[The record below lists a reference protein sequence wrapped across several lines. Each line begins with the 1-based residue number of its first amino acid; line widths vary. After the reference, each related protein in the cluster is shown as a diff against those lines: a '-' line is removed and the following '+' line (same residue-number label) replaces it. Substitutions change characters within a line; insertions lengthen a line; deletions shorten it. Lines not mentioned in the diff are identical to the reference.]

1 MPVGPDGLGLV
12 RKAGLQMAKSMWL
25 LVGVAAAG
33 AAAFAYRDQLGPF
46 TPELLAS
53 VINSSTGAEQK
64 AAGTP
69 KAGAADGAKG
79 PKAAEATPSRKG
91 PPGAA
96 PVTIATSVL
105 ADMPVILSAPGTV
118 EPLATVAIKPRVDG
132 QVVEV
137 GFKEGDQVTA
147 GTVLYRL
154 DDRLVRAQIKQAEAQ
169 IAKDE
174 ASLKDAMSIADR
186 RESLLL
192 KKYAS
197 EASTETARQNVEVL
211 KASIASGQALLEAQR
226 TQLDYL
232 VIRAP
237 ITGRTGSITA
247 RLGTLVRSA
256 DPAALVTI
264 NQTKPIAVAFA
275 LPQVTLQ
282 QLKDAMVTNAEA
294 VVTVGGPKPIKAKG
308 FLKFLDNQ
316 IDKTTGTV
324 TGKVVVENAEEALW
338 PGQAVTV
345 DLTVETRKD
354 VVTVAASAVMPAQ
367 QGMIVWVLGSDNKVS
382 VRKVV
387 VERVIGQVAY
397 LTSGLE
403 KNERVVTDGQMRL
416 VPGAPVSIRGEGQG
430 GGRPAAP
437 AQPSGGVGQG
447 PAKNSSGSSGGG

>member
-1 MPVGPDGLGLV
+1 
-12 RKAGLQMAKSMWL
+12 MAKGIWFL
-25 LVGVAAAG
+25 AAVTAAG
-33 AAAFAYRDQLGPF
+33 TAGFAYRDQLGPY
-46 TPELLAS
+46 TPQLLVS
-53 VINSSTGAEQK
+53 FVNSAIGAEDK
-64 AAGTP
+64 GGAAPAPGG
-69 KAGAADGAKG
+69 AGAAKRAA
-79 PKAAEATPSRKG
+79 AAEPGPARKG
-91 PPGAA
+91 APGAA
-96 PVTIATSVL
+96 PVTIATS
-105 ADMPVILSAPGTV
+105 AIGDMPVILSAPGTV

-137 GFKEGDQVTA
+137 GFREGDQVTA
-147 GTVLYRL
+147 GDILYRL

-211 KASIASGQALLEAQR
+211 RASIASGQALLEAQK

-232 VIRAP
+232 IIRAP

-247 RLGTLVRSA
+247 RLGALVRSA
-256 DPAALVTI
+256 DPSPLVTI

-282 QLKDAMVTNAEA
+282 QLKDAMNTNAEA

-308 FLKFLDNQ
+308 LLKFLDNQ
-316 IDKTTGTV
+316 IDKATGTV
-324 TGKVVVENAEEALW
+324 TGKVVVENANEALW

-387 VERVIGQVAY
+387 VDRVIGQVAY
-397 LTSGLE
+397 LASGLD
-403 KNERVVTDGQMRL
+403 KNERVITDGQLRL
-416 VPGAPVSIRGEGQG
+416 VPGAPVSIRNEGQG
-430 GGRPAAP
+430 GGRPGGA
-437 AQPSGGVGQG
+437 AQPGAGVGQS
-447 PAKNSSGSSGGG
+447 PAKSSTGSAGGG

>member
-1 MPVGPDGLGLV
+1 
-12 RKAGLQMAKSMWL
+12 MAKGLWL
-25 LVGVAAAG
+25 LAGIVAAG
-33 AAAFAYRDQLGPF
+33 SAAFAYRDQLGPD
-46 TPELLAS
+46 TPQLLAS
-53 VINSSTGAEQK
+53 LISSAIGAEDK
-64 AAGTP
+64 G
-69 KAGAADGAKG
+69 AGAAKSAGAGNAQAPKTAQAAPSKKG
-79 PKAAEATPSRKG
+79 A
-91 PPGAA
+91 PGAA
-96 PVTIATSVL
+96 PVTVATSAL

-118 EPLATVAIKPRVDG
+118 EPLATVAVKPRVDG
-132 QVVEV
+132 QVIEV

-147 GTVLYRL
+147 GAILYRL

-211 KASIASGQALLEAQR
+211 RASILSGQALLEAQR

-247 RLGTLVRSA
+247 RLGAFVRSA
-256 DPAALVTI
+256 DAAALVTI

-282 QLKDAMVTNAEA
+282 QLKDAMLTNAEA

-308 FLKFLDNQ
+308 LLKFLDNQ

-324 TGKVVVENAEEALW
+324 TGKVVVENAEEVLW

-354 VVTVAASAVMPAQ
+354 MVTVPASAVLPAQ
-367 QGMIVWVLGSDNKVS
+367 QGMIVWVLDKDNKVS
-382 VRKVV
+382 VREVA

-397 LTSGLE
+397 LQRGLN
-403 KNERVVTDGQMRL
+403 KNERVVTDGQLRL

-430 GGRPAAP
+430 GGRPGGA
-437 AQPSGGVGQG
+437 AQPATGGGVGQA
-447 PAKNSSGSSGGG
+447 PAKNTSGSSGGG

>member
-1 MPVGPDGLGLV
+1 
-12 RKAGLQMAKSMWL
+12 MAKGMWIL
-25 LVGVAAAG
+25 AGIAAVGS
-33 AAAFAYRDQLGPF
+33 AAFAYRDQLGPY

-53 VINSSTGAEQK
+53 FITYATGAEEEIK
-64 AAGTP
+64 G
-69 KAGAADGAKG
+69 AGAVKPGEASSAKAPKSAQSPPSNQAPPSKKGA
-79 PKAAEATPSRKG
+79 
-91 PPGAA
+91 PGAS
-96 PVTIATSVL
+96 PVTVATSAL

-132 QVVEV
+132 QVIEV

-147 GTVLYRL
+147 GDVLYRL

-169 IAKDE
+169 ISRDE
-174 ASLKDAMSIADR
+174 ASIKDAMSIAER

-247 RLGTLVRSA
+247 RLGAFVRSA
-256 DPAALVTI
+256 DTAPLVTI

-275 LPQVTLQ
+275 LPQVALQ
-282 QLKDAMVTNAEA
+282 QVKDAMATNAEA
-294 VVTVGGPKPIKAKG
+294 VVTVAGPKPIMAKG
-308 FLKFLDNQ
+308 LLKFVDNQ

-324 TGKVVVENAEEALW
+324 TGKVVVENAEEVLW
-338 PGQAVTV
+338 PGQAVKI
-345 DLTVETRKD
+345 DLTVETRRNM
-354 VVTVAASAVMPAQ
+354 VTVPASAVMPAQ

-382 VRKVV
+382 VRTVV
-387 VERVIGQVAY
+387 QDRVIGQVAY
-397 LTSGLE
+397 LASGLNA
-403 KNERVVTDGQMRL
+403 NERVITDGQLRL
-416 VPGAPVSIRGEGQG
+416 APGAPVTIRGEGQG
-430 GGRPAAP
+430 GGGGGGGRPGGASQPAAG
-437 AQPSGGVGQG
+437 GGVGQA
-447 PAKNSSGSSGGG
+447 PAKAMSGTSGGG